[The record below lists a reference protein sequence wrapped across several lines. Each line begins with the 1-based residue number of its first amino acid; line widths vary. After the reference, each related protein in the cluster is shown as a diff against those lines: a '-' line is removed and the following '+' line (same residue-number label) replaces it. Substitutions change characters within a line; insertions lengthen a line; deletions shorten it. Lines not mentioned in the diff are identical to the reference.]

1 MRCVCVPDRFYTT
14 SVHSDLEFRGA
25 TSSIEREDRPTPE
38 GGAEAAAADSTLTTL
53 VIEEC
58 KFIGNECAVLLGDK
72 CATRISGCCA
82 CLC

>member
-1 MRCVCVPDRFYTT
+1 M
-14 SVHSDLEFRGA
+14 
-25 TSSIEREDRPTPE
+25 EDRPTPE